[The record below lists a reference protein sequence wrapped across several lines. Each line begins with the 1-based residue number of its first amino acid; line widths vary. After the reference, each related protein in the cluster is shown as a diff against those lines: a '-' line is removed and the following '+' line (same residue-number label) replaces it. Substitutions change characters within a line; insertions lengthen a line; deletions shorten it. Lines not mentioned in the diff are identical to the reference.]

1 MKVVSGRL
9 SVVRNRSVTSED
21 AVFAERFVSALFA
34 TVVKPISDLRLLI
47 SALCA
52 MLLALSLP
60 AEAQQAAKVYRVGF
74 LDFRSRSTTTDPR
87 FVAFRQGL
95 RELGYVE
102 GQNIVIEYRSAKD
115 KGDLLPEAT
124 EELVRL
130 KVDVIV
136 TAGSP
141 VVWNAA
147 KKATRTIPIVMA
159 GGTEDPVESGVVASL
174 AKPGGNITGLT
185 NRELDLHGK
194 RLELLKEAF
203 PEISRVAI
211 IWTLSQQKQG
221 TAEVKAAAQGLGIQI
236 QSVVVRMTTGSG
248 LESLESAF
256 STLSQKPP
264 DALLLGSSALILRHR
279 ARVVDFAAKRRLP
292 TIYGSEIFV
301 DAGGLMSYGADSTES
316 YQRAAT
322 YVDKILRGAKPADL
336 PIERG
341 SKFEL
346 IINLKAAKQ
355 IGVTIPPN
363 VLARADRVIR

>member
-1 MKVVSGRL
+1 MPIANGIWY
-9 SVVRNRSVTSED
+9 
-21 AVFAERFVSALFA
+21 RF
-34 TVVKPISDLRLLI
+34 KPISDLRLLI
-47 SALCA
+47 SGLCSLPFALCSVA
-52 MLLALSLP
+52 LSLLALSNLV
-60 AEAQQAAKVYRVGF
+60 EAQQPGKVYRVGF

-102 GQNIVIEYRSAKD
+102 GQNIVIEYRSAKG
-115 KGDLLPEAT
+115 KGELLPEAT

-136 TAGSP
+136 MAGSP
-141 VVWNAA
+141 LVWNAA

-159 GGTEDPVESGVVASL
+159 GGTEDPVEAGVVASL

-185 NRELDLHGK
+185 NREVDLHGK

-203 PEISRVAI
+203 PGISRVAI

-221 TAEVKAAAQGLGIQI
+221 ITEVKAAAQALGIQI
-236 QSVVVRMTTGSG
+236 QPVVVRMRTGSG
-248 LESLESAF
+248 LENLESAF
-256 STLSQKPP
+256 STISHESP
-264 DALLLGSSALILRHR
+264 DVLLLGSSALTLRHR
-279 ARVVDFAAKRRLP
+279 ARVVDFTAKRRLP

-301 DAGGLMSYGADSTES
+301 DEGGLMSYGGDATET
-316 YQRAAT
+316 YRRAAT
-322 YVDKILRGAKPADL
+322 YVDKILKGKKPADL

-341 SKFEL
+341 TKFEL
-346 IINLKAAKQ
+346 VINLKTAKQ
-355 IGVTIPPN
+355 SGIIIPPN